1 MKYEIALVP
10 GDGIGVDVVTESVKV
25 LDRIGELYGHEFK
38 YEQVLVGGASI
49 DEYGVPLTRDAVE
62 RMGKCHAILFGAAG
76 GPKWD
81 DLPREKRPES
91 GLTAMRREFGLFA
104 NIRPVKNFPVLKKVS
119 PLKRN
124 VIDKGV
130 DMVVIRDLTGGI
142 YYHDKG
148 IREGV
153 LGLEGYD
160 TECYSVKEVERIAKV
175 SFDIAAKRGKRL
187 VSADKANILESS
199 KLWRDTVTR
208 LSADYPDIE
217 FSNMR
222 VDKAAMEIAARP
234 YLFDVV
240 VSTCLFGDI
249 LSDIAGG
256 ITGSIGMLP
265 SASLNEEGFGLFEP
279 IHGTAPDIAGKEI
292 ANPIASILSAA
303 LMLELRFGL
312 NEEADAVRR
321 SIEEVLDKGYRTH
334 DIYSEGC
341 METTTS
347 LMGSLIAE
355 NIKMI

>member
-1 MKYEIALVP
+1 MKYKIALVP
-10 GDGIGVDVVTESVKV
+10 GDGIGVDVVNESVKV
-25 LDRIGELYGHEFK
+25 LDRIGEVFGHEFK
-38 YEQVLVGGASI
+38 YDQILVGGCSI
-49 DEYGVPLTRDAVE
+49 EEYGIPLTQDAVE
-62 RMGKCHAILFGAAG
+62 RIGKCHAILFGAAG

-104 NIRPVKNFPVLKKVS
+104 NIRPVKNFSMLQKVS
-119 PLKRN
+119 PLKAN
-124 VIDKGV
+124 VIEKGI

-148 IREGV
+148 RREGSQ
-153 LGLEGYD
+153 GLEGYD
-160 TECYSVKEVERIAKV
+160 TECYSVREIERIAKV
-175 SFDIAAKRGKRL
+175 SFEIASKRGKRL

-199 KLWRDTVTR
+199 KLWRETVTK
-208 LSADYPDIE
+208 LSGQYPDIE
-217 FSNMR
+217 FSNML
-222 VDKAAMEIAARP
+222 VDKAAMEMAARP

-249 LSDIAGG
+249 LSDVAGG

-265 SASLNEEGFGLFEP
+265 SASLNEDGFGLFEP
-279 IHGTAPDIAGKEI
+279 IHGSAPDISGMGI

-312 NEEADAVRR
+312 TKEADAIRH
-321 SIEEVLDKGYRTH
+321 SIEWVLDKGYRTQ

-341 METTTS
+341 KKATTS
-347 LMGSLIAE
+347 EMGSLIAQ
-355 NIKMI
+355 NINKQ